1 MIYYEVETVFVAM
14 SGGMDSSYSAYLL
27 KQAGYKVVGF
37 TFDLLPSSMRSASN
51 PRMCCSAAQMER
63 ARRIADGLS
72 IPHYVINM
80 REEFESNVIARFVRE
95 YAAGRTPNPCIL
107 CNRHIKFDSFLRKAA
122 AMGADRV
129 ATGHYAGVEETPQG
143 FALKKGKDRAKDQ
156 SYFLYPIRYEDLPRL
171 SFPLASRTKV
181 EVRTASARMEGRY
194 GETAESQ
201 DICFIP
207 GGDYRAFIGEIVPEK
222 KGPIVTVEGREIGFH
237 RGMHL
242 YTIGQR
248 RGVNIPYRE
257 ALYVVAVR
265 PEDNAVVVGPK
276 EALLSDS
283 LTADE
288 VNVLGAPLQGEAR
301 AKVRYR
307 QKEEL
312 CSYALRD
319 GILEVAFRRPVSAVA
334 PGQAVVLYDGERVLG
349 GGTIT
354 GARLRPGSA
363 GQRPG

>member
-1 MIYYEVETVFVAM
+1 
-14 SGGMDSSYSAYLL
+14 
-27 KQAGYKVVGF
+27 
-37 TFDLLPSSMRSASN
+37 
-51 PRMCCSAAQMER
+51 
-63 ARRIADGLS
+63 
-72 IPHYVINM
+72 
-80 REEFESNVIARFVRE
+80 
-95 YAAGRTPNPCIL
+95 
-107 CNRHIKFDSFLRKAA
+107 
-122 AMGADRV
+122 
-129 ATGHYAGVEETPQG
+129 
-143 FALKKGKDRAKDQ
+143 
-156 SYFLYPIRYEDLPRL
+156 
-171 SFPLASRTKV
+171 
-181 EVRTASARMEGRY
+181 MEGRY

-288 VNVLGAPLQGEAR
+288 VNVLGAPPEGEAR

-319 GILEVAFRRPVSAVA
+319 GILEVTFRRPVSAVA

-354 GARLRPGSA
+354 GAWLRPGTASA
-363 GQRPG
+363 SRRPG